1 MPVDLGGSEGAGGNH
16 SPRQGQG
23 AAALCRRRHTSMM
36 QTLRRI
42 LAIAQKELLVL
53 MGTRQSRF
61 MVLIPPVI
69 QIFIFAWA
77 ATMEVKNVDVV
88 VINEDAGY
96 WSQEV
101 ISRLRGSSTFRHI
114 TFEDDFKK
122 AEEAIDRQK
131 VLVVMHFQNDF
142 SAKVERGAPA
152 EVQLLLDGRRSNTAQ
167 ILTQYVQQIVQGV
180 AMVTPAFV
188 KAKPARVEVEELNWF
203 NPNLDFRWFILPNLI
218 GTINF
223 MMGMIITGLT
233 VARERELGTFDQML
247 VSPASPVEIAFGK
260 LIPGCV
266 VGLVHGTIF
275 FFSTIWFFK
284 VPFVGSVAV
293 LYVTMLLFSLSVSSI
308 GLMVSS
314 FASTQQ
320 QAFLGCFTVAV
331 PCILLSG
338 FMTPVN
344 NMPMFLQDLSQLN
357 PLRHFIVILQGLFLK
372 DITMSA
378 ALDSSARIAAI
389 TAVSM
394 LCAIWMFT
402 RKA

>member
-1 MPVDLGGSEGAGGNH
+1 
-16 SPRQGQG
+16 
-23 AAALCRRRHTSMM
+23 MM
-36 QTLRRI
+36 QTIRRI
-42 LAIAQKELLVL
+42 LAIARKELLVL

-61 MVLIPPVI
+61 MVLLPPVL

-77 ATMEVKNVDVV
+77 ATMEVRNVDVLV
-88 VINEDAGY
+88 FNEDAGY
-96 WSQEV
+96 WSQEI
-101 ISRLRGSSTFRHI
+101 ISRLRGSPTFRHI
-114 TFEDDFKK
+114 TFTFDPKR
-122 AEEAIDRQK
+122 AEEAINRQE
-131 VLVVMHFQNDF
+131 VLVVMRFQSDF
-142 SAKVERGAPA
+142 SRKIEGGAPA

-167 ILTQYVQQIVQGV
+167 ILTQYVERIVQEV
-180 AMVTPAFV
+180 AEDTPAFV
-188 KAKPARVEVEELNWF
+188 TAKPVRVEVDPLNWF

-247 VSPASPVEIAFGK
+247 VSPASPVEIALGK
-260 LIPGCV
+260 LVPGCV
-266 VGLVHGTIF
+266 VGLTHGTIF

-293 LYVTMLLFSLSVSSI
+293 LYGTMLLFSLSVSSI

-344 NMPMFLQDLSQLN
+344 NMPVFLQQLSQLN

-372 DITMSA
+372 DITLSA

-394 LCAIWMFT
+394 VCAIWMFK

>member
-1 MPVDLGGSEGAGGNH
+1 MNLPLTEDGTTLPGGAGVVI
-16 SPRQGQG
+16 
-23 AAALCRRRHTSMM
+23 
-36 QTLRRI
+36 QTIRRI
-42 LAIAQKELLVL
+42 LAIARKELLVL

-77 ATMEVKNVDVV
+77 ATMEVRNVDLVV
-88 VINEDAGY
+88 LNEDTGY
-96 WSQEV
+96 WSREIV
-101 ISRLRGSSTFRHI
+101 NRLQGSPTFRSLV
-114 TFEDDFKK
+114 FESDPQK
-122 AEEAIDRQK
+122 AEEALDRQH
-131 VLVVMHFQNDF
+131 VLAVLCFQSDF
-142 SAKVERGAPA
+142 SRRVERGQTA

-167 ILTQYVQQIVQGV
+167 ILAQYVQEIAQDV
-180 AMVTPAFV
+180 ATTTPAFAWTRPV
-188 KAKPARVEVEELNWF
+188 RETEVLNWF

-275 FFSTIWFFK
+275 IVSTICFFG
-284 VPFVGSVAV
+284 VPFVGSMTF
-293 LYVTMLLFSLSVSSI
+293 LYASMLLFSFSVSSI

-344 NMPMFLQDLSQLN
+344 NMPIFLQNLSQLN
-357 PLRHFIVILQGLFLK
+357 PLRHFIIILQGVFLK
-372 DITMSA
+372 DITLGA
-378 ALDSSARIAAI
+378 ALDSCARIAAI

-402 RKA
+402 RRT

>member
-1 MPVDLGGSEGAGGNH
+1 
-16 SPRQGQG
+16 
-23 AAALCRRRHTSMM
+23 MM
-36 QTLRRI
+36 RTLRRI
-42 LAIAQKELLVL
+42 LAIARKELLVL

-88 VINEDAGY
+88 VINEDSGY

-101 ISRLRGSSTFRHI
+101 ISRLRGSPTFRHI

-122 AEEAIDRQK
+122 AEEAINRQD

-142 SAKVERGAPA
+142 SAKVERGVPA

-167 ILTQYVQQIVQGV
+167 ILTQYVQQIVQGL
-180 AMVTPAFV
+180 ATATPAFV
-188 KAKPARVEVEELNWF
+188 QAKPSRVEVEELNWF

-218 GTINF
+218 GTDQLLD
-223 MMGMIITGLT
+223 GDDHYRPDRGAGTGARHVRPDARL
-233 VARERELGTFDQML
+233 ARE
-247 VSPASPVEIAFGK
+247 PVEIACGK

-275 FFSTIWFFK
+275 FFSIIGFFK

-320 QAFLGCFTVAV
+320 QAFLGCFTVGV

>member
-1 MPVDLGGSEGAGGNH
+1 M
-16 SPRQGQG
+16 
-23 AAALCRRRHTSMM
+23 
-36 QTLRRI
+36 
-42 LAIAQKELLVL
+42 
-53 MGTRQSRF
+53 
-61 MVLIPPVI
+61 
-69 QIFIFAWA
+69 
-77 ATMEVKNVDVV
+77 
-88 VINEDAGY
+88 
-96 WSQEV
+96 
-101 ISRLRGSSTFRHI
+101 
-114 TFEDDFKK
+114 
-122 AEEAIDRQK
+122 
-131 VLVVMHFQNDF
+131 
-142 SAKVERGAPA
+142 
-152 EVQLLLDGRRSNTAQ
+152 
-167 ILTQYVQQIVQGV
+167 TQYVQQIVQGL
-180 AMVTPAFV
+180 ATATPAFV
-188 KAKPARVEVEELNWF
+188 QAKPSRVEVEELNWF

-223 MMGMIITGLT
+223 LMGLIITGLT

-247 VSPASPVEIAFGK
+247 VSPASPVEIACGK

-275 FFSTIWFFK
+275 FFSIIGFFK
-284 VPFVGSVAV
+284 VPFVGSVAM

-320 QAFLGCFTVAV
+320 QAFLGCFTVGV

>member
-1 MPVDLGGSEGAGGNH
+1 MGYAF
-16 SPRQGQG
+16 
-23 AAALCRRRHTSMM
+23 
-36 QTLRRI
+36 RRI
-42 LAIAQKELLVL
+42 LAIARKELLVL
-53 MGTRQSRF
+53 MGRRQSRF

-69 QIFIFAWA
+69 QIFVFAWA
-77 ATMEVKNVDVV
+77 ATMDVRNVDL
-88 VINEDAGY
+88 VILNEDAGY

-101 ISRLRGSSTFRHI
+101 ISLLRGSPTFRSLR
-114 TFEDDFKK
+114 FEHDPATA
-122 AEEAIDRQK
+122 AEAVNRQQA
-131 VLVVMHFQNDF
+131 LAVMHFQSDF
-142 SAKVERGAPA
+142 SRRVEKGEPA

-167 ILTQYVQQIVQGV
+167 ILTQYVQRMVQELAV
-180 AMVTPAFV
+180 DTPAFV
-188 KAKPARVEVEELNWF
+188 AAKPVRVEVEELNWF
-203 NPNLDFRWFILPNLI
+203 NPNLAFQWFILPNLI

-223 MMGMIITGLT
+223 MMGLIITGLT

-247 VSPASPVEIAFGK
+247 VSPAESVEIAIGK

-275 FFSTIWFFK
+275 FFSTIWFFG
-284 VPFVGSVAV
+284 VPFVGSVVV
-293 LYVTMLLFSLSVSSI
+293 LYVSMLLFSLSVSSM

-344 NMPMFLQDLSQLN
+344 NMPMCLQDLSQLN

-372 DITMSA
+372 DITMGA
-378 ALDSSARIAAI
+378 ALDSGLRIAAI
-389 TAVSM
+389 AAVSM
-394 LCAIWMFT
+394 LCAIWMF
-402 RKA
+402 RRRA

>member
-1 MPVDLGGSEGAGGNH
+1 MPTSPPGGAGPRGGSPLRAAGGN
-16 SPRQGQG
+16 
-23 AAALCRRRHTSMM
+23 TM

-42 LAIAQKELLVL
+42 LAIARKELLVL

-77 ATMEVKNVDVV
+77 ATMDVRNVDVV
-88 VINEDAGY
+88 VLNEDSGY
-96 WSQEV
+96 WSQEI
-101 ISRLRGSSTFRHI
+101 ISRLRGSSTFRDI
-114 TFEDDFKK
+114 TFADDPKQV
-122 AEEAIDRQK
+122 EEAIDRQE
-131 VLVVMHFQNDF
+131 VVVAVHFQEDF
-142 SAKVERGAPA
+142 SRRVEKGSPA
-152 EVQLLLDGRRSNTAQ
+152 EVQLLLDGRKSNTAQ
-167 ILTQYVQQIVQGV
+167 ILTQYIQQMVRDV
-180 AMVTPAFV
+180 AQDTPAYV
-188 KAKPARVEVEELNWF
+188 RARPVRVEVEELNWF
-203 NPNLDFRWFILPNLI
+203 NPNLNFRWFILPNLI

-247 VSPASPVEIAFGK
+247 VSPAGPVEIAFGK

-293 LYVTMLLFSLSVSSI
+293 LYVTMLLFSLSVSSM

-344 NMPMFLQDLSQLN
+344 NMPLFLQNLSELN

-378 ALDSSARIAAI
+378 ALDSSFRIAAI

-394 LCAIWMFT
+394 LCAIWMFK

>member
-1 MPVDLGGSEGAGGNH
+1 ML
-16 SPRQGQG
+16 
-23 AAALCRRRHTSMM
+23 
-36 QTLRRI
+36 QTVRRI
-42 LAIAQKELLVL
+42 LAIARKELLVL

-77 ATMEVKNVDVV
+77 ATMDVRNVDVV
-88 VINEDAGY
+88 VINEDSGY
-96 WSQEV
+96 WSQEI
-101 ISRLRGSSTFRHI
+101 ISRLRGSTTFRRI
-114 TFEDDFKK
+114 TFEDNPKA
-122 AEEAIDRQK
+122 AEEAINRQK

-142 SAKVERGAPA
+142 SAKVERGDPA

-167 ILTQYVQQIVQGV
+167 ILTQYVQRIVQGV
-180 AMVTPAFV
+180 ATATPAFLT
-188 KAKPARVEVEELNWF
+188 AKPVSVEVEELNWF

-223 MMGMIITGLT
+223 MMGLIITGLT

-247 VSPASPVEIAFGK
+247 VSPAGPVEIAFGK

-275 FFSTIWFFK
+275 FFSTIW
-284 VPFVGSVAV
+284 
-293 LYVTMLLFSLSVSSI
+293 LTMLLFSLSVSSM

-320 QAFLGCFTVAV
+320 QAFLGCFTLAV

-344 NMPMFLQDLSQLN
+344 NMPMFLQNLSQLN

-372 DITMSA
+372 DITKSA

-389 TAVSM
+389 SAVSM
-394 LCAIWMFT
+394 LCAIWMFK

>member
-1 MPVDLGGSEGAGGNH
+1 
-16 SPRQGQG
+16 
-23 AAALCRRRHTSMM
+23 MM
-36 QTLRRI
+36 RTLRRI
-42 LAIAQKELLVL
+42 LAIARKELLVL

-88 VINEDAGY
+88 VINEDSGY

-101 ISRLRGSSTFRHI
+101 ISRLRGSPTFRHI

-122 AEEAIDRQK
+122 AEEAINRQD

-142 SAKVERGAPA
+142 SAKVERGVPA

-167 ILTQYVQQIVQGV
+167 ILTQYVQQIVQGL
-180 AMVTPAFV
+180 ATATPAFV
-188 KAKPARVEVEELNWF
+188 QAKPSRVEVEELNWF

-223 MMGMIITGLT
+223 LMGMIITGLT

-247 VSPASPVEIAFGK
+247 VSPASPVEIACGK

-266 VGLVHGTIF
+266 VGLVHGTI
-275 FFSTIWFFK
+275 
-284 VPFVGSVAV
+284 
-293 LYVTMLLFSLSVSSI
+293 FSLSVSSI

-320 QAFLGCFTVAV
+320 QAFLGCFTVGV

-338 FMTPVN
+338 FMTPIN

>member
-1 MPVDLGGSEGAGGNH
+1 MCS
-16 SPRQGQG
+16 
-23 AAALCRRRHTSMM
+23 
-36 QTLRRI
+36 
-42 LAIAQKELLVL
+42 
-53 MGTRQSRF
+53 
-61 MVLIPPVI
+61 
-69 QIFIFAWA
+69 
-77 ATMEVKNVDVV
+77 
-88 VINEDAGY
+88 
-96 WSQEV
+96 
-101 ISRLRGSSTFRHI
+101 
-114 TFEDDFKK
+114 
-122 AEEAIDRQK
+122 
-131 VLVVMHFQNDF
+131 
-142 SAKVERGAPA
+142 
-152 EVQLLLDGRRSNTAQ
+152 
-167 ILTQYVQQIVQGV
+167 
-180 AMVTPAFV
+180 
-188 KAKPARVEVEELNWF
+188 KPSRVEVEELNWF

-223 MMGMIITGLT
+223 LMGMIITGLT

-247 VSPASPVEIAFGK
+247 VSPASPVEIACGK

-275 FFSTIWFFK
+275 FFSIIASRCRLW
-284 VPFVGSVAV
+284 GLWRA
-293 LYVTMLLFSLSVSSI
+293 YVTMLLFSLSVSSI

-320 QAFLGCFTVAV
+320 QAFLGCFTVGV

>member
-1 MPVDLGGSEGAGGNH
+1 ML
-16 SPRQGQG
+16 
-23 AAALCRRRHTSMM
+23 
-36 QTLRRI
+36 QTVRRI
-42 LAIAQKELLVL
+42 LAIARKELLVL

-77 ATMEVKNVDVV
+77 ATMDVKNVDVV
-88 VINEDAGY
+88 VINEDSGY
-96 WSQEV
+96 WSQEI
-101 ISRLRGSSTFRHI
+101 ISRLRGSSTFRRI
-114 TFEDDFKK
+114 TFEDNPKA
-122 AEEAIDRQK
+122 AEEAVNRQK

-142 SAKVERGAPA
+142 SARVERGEPA

-167 ILTQYVQQIVQGV
+167 ILTQYVQRIVQGV
-180 AMVTPAFV
+180 ATVTPAFLTV
-188 KAKPARVEVEELNWF
+188 KPVRVEVEELNWF

-223 MMGMIITGLT
+223 MMGLIITGLT

-247 VSPASPVEIAFGK
+247 VSPAGPVEIAFGK

-275 FFSTIWFFK
+275 FFSTIWFFD
-284 VPFVGSVAV
+284 VPFVGSVLV
-293 LYVTMLLFSLSVSSI
+293 LYVTMLLFSLSVSSM

-320 QAFLGCFTVAV
+320 QAFLGCFTLAV

-344 NMPMFLQDLSQLN
+344 NMPMFLQNLSQLN

-394 LCAIWMFT
+394 LCAIWMFK